1 MEQFQSSSCQ
11 EPGEFP
17 FVYFWGKRSKELHQ
31 NKWKERLTDHFNISC
46 WRDWETRSLTQ
57 PLMLIFFIL
66 ILVSWIMRVV
76 GVGDLKL
83 LCFNVSTVLIT
94 PLGVNSLS
102 KDTECF
108 INASFWWILS
118 GRLFP
123 SGSTGIWTFLNFP
136 WRWSCVSID
145 NHFLW
150 ASDFPYVRVITVL
163 EILKICVLLV
173 GLFRI
178 SACELLWK
186 VLFNLFL
193 KVKRFLFTVLSS
205 FTCLSGQWELG
216 RESHPFFWWCDFI
229 SHIPAKA

>member
-11 EPGEFP
+11 EPWEFP

-123 SGSTGIWTFLNFP
+123 SSPQECGLSWISLGYGAVFQLTTS
-136 WRWSCVSID
+136 SCEAAIS
-145 NHFLW
+145 LM
-150 ASDFPYVRVITVL
+150 L
-163 EILKICVLLV
+163 ESSLC
-173 GLFRI
+173 
-178 SACELLWK
+178 WK
-186 VLFNLFL
+186 Y
-193 KVKRFLFTVLSS
+193 
-205 FTCLSGQWELG
+205 
-216 RESHPFFWWCDFI
+216 
-229 SHIPAKA
+229 

>member
-94 PLGVNSLS
+94 PLGEKSMT
-102 KDTECF
+102 KDTVLHQCQLWMDSEWK
-108 INASFWWILS
+108 I
-118 GRLFP
+118 
-123 SGSTGIWTFLNFP
+123 
-136 WRWSCVSID
+136 VSIWVHR
-145 NHFLW
+145 NM
-150 ASDFPYVRVITVL
+150 DFPKFSL
-163 EILKICVLLV
+163 
-173 GLFRI
+173 
-178 SACELLWK
+178 AMELC
-186 VLFNLFL
+186 FNWQPLPMSQ
-193 KVKRFLFTVLSS
+193 RFPL
-205 FTCLSGQWELG
+205 C
-216 RESHPFFWWCDFI
+216 
-229 SHIPAKA
+229 

>member
-83 LCFNVSTVLIT
+83 LCFSVSTVLIT
-94 PLGVNSLS
+94 PLGEKSMT
-102 KDTECF
+102 KDTVLHQCQLWMDSEWK
-108 INASFWWILS
+108 I
-118 GRLFP
+118 
-123 SGSTGIWTFLNFP
+123 
-136 WRWSCVSID
+136 VSIWVHR
-145 NHFLW
+145 NM
-150 ASDFPYVRVITVL
+150 DFPKFSL
-163 EILKICVLLV
+163 
-173 GLFRI
+173 
-178 SACELLWK
+178 AMELC
-186 VLFNLFL
+186 FNWQPLPMSQ
-193 KVKRFLFTVLSS
+193 RFPL
-205 FTCLSGQWELG
+205 C
-216 RESHPFFWWCDFI
+216 
-229 SHIPAKA
+229 